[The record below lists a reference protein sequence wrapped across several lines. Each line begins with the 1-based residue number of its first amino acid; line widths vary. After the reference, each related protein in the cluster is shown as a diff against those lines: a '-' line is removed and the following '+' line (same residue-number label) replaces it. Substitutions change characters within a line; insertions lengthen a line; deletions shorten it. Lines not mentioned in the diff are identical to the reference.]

1 MLMKEAIIEVARE
14 LKKTDTINFQDPQ
27 ILSGYPNDL
36 GNEDIEKAL
45 RAISAVSD
53 IILKVS

>member
-1 MLMKEAIIEVARE
+1 MKEAIIEVARE
-14 LKKTDTINFQDPQ
+14 LKKTNKINYQDPQ
-27 ILSGYPNDL
+27 LLTGYPNDL

>member
-14 LKKTDTINFQDPQ
+14 LKKTDTINYQDPQ
-27 ILSGYPNDL
+27 LLAGYPNDL
-36 GNEDIEKAL
+36 GSEDIEKAL

>member
-1 MLMKEAIIEVARE
+1 MKEAIIEVARE
-14 LKKTDTINFQDPQ
+14 LKKTDTINYQDPQ
-27 ILSGYPNDL
+27 LLAGYPNDL
-36 GNEDIEKAL
+36 GSEDIEKAL